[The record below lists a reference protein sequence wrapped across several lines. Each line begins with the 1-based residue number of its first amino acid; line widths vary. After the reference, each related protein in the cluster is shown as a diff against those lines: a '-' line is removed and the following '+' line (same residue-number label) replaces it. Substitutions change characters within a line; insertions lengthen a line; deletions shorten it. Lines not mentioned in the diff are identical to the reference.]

1 MQKVDGLVVVAKWP
15 HKNAV
20 QQLVNLFI
28 LQDSADEA
36 KKKSEEMLTAFEEL
50 QKLLKE
56 SNEGIM

>member
-1 MQKVDGLVVVAKWP
+1 MQKVDGLGVVTKRS
-15 HKNAV
+15 HKNAI
-20 QQLVNLFI
+20 QELVNMFI